1 MEQAYSYFQRKRSAP
16 RRDGASTRG
25 VVLEAAGRVF
35 AERGYT
41 KATSREI
48 CERAGVNSAAINYYF
63 DGKEGLYEEVLVE
76 AHRQLVSLE
85 ELNAVM
91 GSGGAPVD
99 KLRAFLELSV
109 RAALKAP
116 ELWGLPVLL
125 REVASP
131 ASHLPAPLVET
142 ALPKLNVVRSLVCE
156 ITGFVPGSEMACH
169 ATAILILPCL
179 FLVLFPEKVQSLLLP
194 GFMERPEQ
202 LVDSMVCYAMGGLNA
217 LKAGEAVCGG
227 SGAGHGEETGDR
239 GEA

>member
-1 MEQAYSYFQRKRSAP
+1 MEQAYAYHQRKRSAP
-16 RRDGASTRG
+16 RRDGLSTRG

-35 AERGYT
+35 AERGYI

-63 DGKEGLYEEVLVE
+63 GGKEGLYEEVLVE
-76 AHRQLVSLE
+76 ALRQLVSLE

-91 GSGGAPVD
+91 DSGGDPAD

-131 ASHLPAPLVET
+131 SSNLPAPLVGSI
-142 ALPKLNVVRSLVCE
+142 LPKLNVVRALVCE
-156 ITGFVPGSEMACH
+156 ITGFAPGSEKEAH
-169 ATAILILPCL
+169 ATAMLLLPCM
-179 FLVLFPEKVQSLLLP
+179 FLVLFPEKIQSVLLP
-194 GFMERPEQ
+194 GFMEKPEGM
-202 LVDSMVCYAMGGLNA
+202 VESMVSYVMGGLNA
-217 LKAGEAVCGG
+217 LKNGETMSA
-227 SGAGHGEETGDR
+227 S
-239 GEA
+239 

>member
-1 MEQAYSYFQRKRSAP
+1 METDQAYAYQPRKRSAP
-16 RRDGASTRG
+16 RRDGLSTRG

-35 AERGYT
+35 AERGYV

-48 CERAGVNSAAINYYF
+48 CGRAGVNSAAVNYYF
-63 DGKEGLYEEVLVE
+63 GGKEALYEEVLVE

-91 GSGGAPVD
+91 DSGGDPAD

-131 ASHLPAPLVET
+131 SSHLPASLVGSI
-142 ALPKLNVVRSLVCE
+142 LPKLNVVRSLVCE
-156 ITGFVPGSEMACH
+156 ITGFAFDSENASH
-169 ATAILILPCL
+169 ATALLLLPCM
-179 FLVLFPEKVQSLLLP
+179 FLVLFPEKVQSVLLP
-194 GFMERPEQ
+194 GFMEQPERM
-202 LVDSMVCYAMGGLNA
+202 VDSMVSYVMGGLTA
-217 LKAGEAVCGG
+217 LRREAAVSVSSG
-227 SGAGHGEETGDR
+227 SGEPA
-239 GEA
+239 

>member
-1 MEQAYSYFQRKRSAP
+1 MEQAYAYHQRKRSAP
-16 RRDGASTRG
+16 RRDGLSTRG

-35 AERGYT
+35 AERGYI

-63 DGKEGLYEEVLVE
+63 GSKEGLYEEVLVE

-91 GSGGAPVD
+91 DSGGDPAD

-125 REVASP
+125 REVAS
-131 ASHLPAPLVET
+131 SSSNLPAPLVGSI
-142 ALPKLNVVRSLVCE
+142 LPKLNVVRALVCE
-156 ITGFVPGSEMACH
+156 ITGFVPGSEKEAH
-169 ATAILILPCL
+169 ATAMLLLPCM
-179 FLVLFPEKVQSLLLP
+179 FLVLFPEKIQSVLLP
-194 GFMERPEQ
+194 GFMEKPEGM
-202 LVDSMVCYAMGGLNA
+202 VESMVSYVMGGLNA
-217 LKAGEAVCGG
+217 LKNGETTSA
-227 SGAGHGEETGDR
+227 S
-239 GEA
+239 